1 MKTALKTAA
10 LLSLCTMAVAVGA
23 TPALQKPAQK
33 LAEKLPAPVHYN
45 QDYLKLPPPA
55 HPVPFWAFTRDPP
68 ASADFK
74 ARADDNVPRHIAGS
88 AASFTRAHVLN
99 HYDVVDWRPG
109 DHPPAPPIVM
119 YGHKPQPTAC
129 GFCHLPNGA
138 GLPENAPLAGLPA
151 SYFIQQVHD
160 FQNKSRRS
168 ADMRMASYHGMADV
182 IAPKI
187 SEPDLKAAAEY
198 FAALKLKPY
207 IKVVE
212 TRTVP
217 RTQSIAY
224 TLLPAPGGGRE
235 PIGNRIIETPTD
247 VGRYQLLDSEVGYIA
262 YAPVGSIKRGEALA
276 MGGGHGKTLPCAS
289 CHGADFKGVGDIP
302 PIAGR
307 GPSNLVRQLYDIK
320 FGARSARDADRM
332 RPVVKNLSDE
342 DIVDIAAYMASRQ
355 P

>member
-1 MKTALKTAA
+1 MKIAPKSAGLLSACIAA
-10 LLSLCTMAVAVGA
+10 LAVGA
-23 TPALQKPAQK
+23 ALAQTAAQPPAT
-33 LAEKLPAPVHYN
+33 APVHYN
-45 QDYLKLPPPA
+45 TDYLKLPPPA

-68 ASADFK
+68 SSADFK
-74 ARADDNVPRHIAGS
+74 HRPDDDVVRHIPGS
-88 AASFTRAHVLN
+88 TTAFTRAQVLN
-99 HYDVVDWRPG
+99 HYDVVDWHPG
-109 DHPPAPPIVM
+109 DHPAAPEIVM

-138 GLPENAPLAGLPA
+138 GLPENAPLAGLPV

-160 FQNKSRRS
+160 FQNKSRKS

-187 SEPDLKAAAEY
+187 SETDLKAAARY
-198 FAALKLKPY
+198 YAALKLKPY

-212 TRTVP
+212 TKMVP
-217 RTQSIAY
+217 KMQSIAY
-224 TLLPAPGGGRE
+224 TLLPVPGGGME

-247 VGRYQLLDSEVGYIA
+247 VRRYQLLESQVGYIA
-262 YAPVGSIKRGEALA
+262 YAPSGSIAKGRALVTT
-276 MGGGHGKTLPCAS
+276 GGHGKTLPCGS
-289 CHGADFKGVGDIP
+289 CHGADLRGVGDIP

-320 FGARSARDADRM
+320 FGARAAADADRM
-332 RPVVKNLSDE
+332 QPVVKNLSDT
-342 DIVDIAAYMASRQ
+342 DIVNIAAYMASRK